1 MFIVEVNTLRDEMQ
15 EGSVERLVLVRRE
28 DAPWFWPIA
37 RI

>member
-1 MFIVEVNTLRDEMQ
+1 MFIVEINTLRDEMQ
-15 EGSVERLVLVRRE
+15 EGSVERLVLVGGE